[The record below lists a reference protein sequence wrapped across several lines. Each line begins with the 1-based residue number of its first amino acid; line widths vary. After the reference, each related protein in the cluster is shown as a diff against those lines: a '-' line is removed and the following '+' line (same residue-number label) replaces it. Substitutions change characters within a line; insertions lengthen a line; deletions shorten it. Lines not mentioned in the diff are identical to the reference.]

1 MPSHWNSIP
10 HHWARLG
17 PPLCP
22 PPEAVEAIRDQ
33 IASATGK
40 VLLLGV
46 TPELA
51 DIGTDLTAVDRN
63 ENMIKYVWP
72 GDTPRRR
79 ARLGDWRNLQLGSN
93 DFGSCIADGSLNAVT
108 FPDDI
113 VRILNGVSEALQPG
127 GWFVCRL
134 YATPERCETLAD
146 VRTAAMN
153 GGIQSFHALK
163 WRVAMATA
171 AAQDNPNIRVTAILD
186 SFERLFPDRKAL
198 TQRCGWPQEIIDT
211 IDVYR
216 DSADSYCF
224 PTARQFL
231 SLAPAGFVH
240 ARLVES
246 GNYELAERCPL
257 LVMDRA

>member
-1 MPSHWNSIP
+1 MPSYWDNIT

-17 PPLCP
+17 PPLRP

-33 IASATGK
+33 IASAMGK

-51 DIGTDLTAVDRN
+51 DIGTDLTAVERN
-63 ENMIKYVWP
+63 EDMITYIWP
-72 GDTPRRR
+72 GDTGRRR
-79 ARLGDWRNLQLGSN
+79 ARIGEWRNLQLGSN
-93 DFGSCIADGSLNAVT
+93 IFGSCIGDGSLNAVM

-113 VRILNGVSEALQPG
+113 VKILHGVSEALQPG
-127 GWFVCRL
+127 GRFVCRL
-134 YATPERCETLAD
+134 YATPERCESLDD

-163 WRVAMATA
+163 WRVAMATV
-171 AAQDNPNIRVTAILD
+171 AAQNNPNIRVTAILD
-186 SFERLFPDRKAL
+186 SFDRLFPDRKTL

-216 DSADSYCF
+216 DASDTYCF
-224 PTARQFL
+224 PTAAQFL
-231 SLAPAGFVH
+231 SLVPSGFVH
-240 ARLVES
+240 PRLVDT
-246 GNYELAERCPL
+246 GDYELTERCPL